1 MISAKT
7 QSDVNAAI
15 RGNDF
20 ALAGSLADAAIRR
33 GEKHEI
39 LFTLAAQKRIEAC
52 DLGGAVDLYLC
63 AVELAPEN
71 SEILAAAGD
80 ALRCTGQLKA
90 AVALFDRSIACQ
102 PTAVAAWYG
111 RALALEAEGALFEA
125 QLSFTHVTELA
136 PSVAVGFAGLA
147 SMQAVRGDLA
157 EARKNAQQAYAL
169 DPSES
174 GALMALARC
183 EIADG
188 KYQSAVGWLQATLRL
203 PNIAVADQLLA
214 LGLLGDSLGRLDFAE
229 ESFEAYSR
237 SNKLFSDTYDR
248 DHSKPVTL
256 NAIESI
262 DAGFSKLQKNEMPL
276 DARPVSAARPGHIFL
291 LGYPRSGTTL
301 AEQILA
307 TIPNVVTLE
316 EAPTLAASE
325 GFLTEDGMS
334 AFAALSDDEIAVL
347 RNEYWAAVEKAG
359 VDAVGK
365 TFVDMDPLKG
375 SALPLIARLFPDAKI
390 VIMHRDPR
398 DVVWSCF
405 KHNFIY
411 SLAALEFTTLER
423 AANHYH
429 ALMNLVSRCIGT
441 LGLPVHVLSYE
452 KLVSDFDQTTGALCS
467 FLGLPWSVR
476 LRDFSDTAKSRNVRT
491 ASGPQVR
498 RSLYDGTGQWQ
509 KYAQQIET
517 VAPVLEK
524 WIDPSA
530 LRMCHRW

>member
-15 RGNDF
+15 NLKDF
-20 ALAGSLADAAIRR
+20 ALAGTLADAAVNR
-33 GEKHEI
+33 GEEHEI
-39 LFTLAAQKRIEAC
+39 LFTLAAQKRLEAG
-52 DLGGAVDLYLC
+52 DPRGAVDLYLR
-63 AVELAPEN
+63 AVEVAPDN
-71 SEILAAAGD
+71 PEILAAAGD
-80 ALRCTGQLKA
+80 ALRCTGQLKE

-102 PTAVAAWYG
+102 PSTVAAWYG

-157 EARKNAQQAYAL
+157 EARKNAQRAYAL
-169 DPSES
+169 NPSES
-174 GALMALARC
+174 GALIALARC

-203 PNIAVADQLLA
+203 ANIAVADELLA
-214 LGLLGDSLGRLDFAE
+214 LGLLGDSLGKLDFAN
-229 ESFEAYSR
+229 ESFDAYSR
-237 SNKLFSDTYDR
+237 ANRLFSDIYDS
-248 DHSKPVTL
+248 DDSKL
-256 NAIESI
+256 AALHAIEAI
-262 DAGFSKLQKNEMPL
+262 DAGVAKLQKSEAESSTSHVPTGFK
-276 DARPVSAARPGHIFL
+276 SHIFL

-307 TIPNVVTLE
+307 TIPDVVTLE

-325 GFLTEDGMS
+325 RFLTKDGMA
-334 AFAALSDDEIAVL
+334 AFAALSNDEITML
-347 RNEYWAAVEKAG
+347 RNEYWSAVERGG
-359 VDAVGK
+359 VEVIGK

-411 SLAALEFTTLER
+411 SQTTTEFTTLER

-429 ALMNLVSRCIGT
+429 ALMSLVSRSIRT
-441 LGLPVHVLSYE
+441 LDLTVYILSYE
-452 KLVSDFDQTTGALCS
+452 KLVDDFDQTTGALCS
-467 FLGLPWSVR
+467 FLGLPWSVS
-476 LRDFSDTAKSRNVRT
+476 LRDFSVTANSRNVRT

-509 KYAQQIET
+509 KYAQQMET
-517 VAPVLEK
+517 IAPILER

-530 LRMCHRW
+530 LRLVTLL